1 MKKAVIVGHFG
12 FGYDYSDGQTIKTQN
27 IYNALTKTYG
37 EEQIKPVDTHGSI
50 TSFIKAPFILLKAFF
65 QYKNIVILPAHRG
78 LRVYAP
84 ILWIYKKFFHNVR
97 IHYAVVGGWLPSLLE
112 KNNSLRRTVKSIDY
126 IYVETN
132 TMKAS
137 LESLGVKSVVMPNL
151 KMIKLNP
158 TPNDIFTQD
167 EPLPLCTFS
176 RVMKQK
182 GIEDAINAVVAINE
196 KEKKICYSLDIY
208 GSIDPAETEWFEE
221 LLAKQPEY
229 IKYMGVVS
237 QNQIVDTLRRYFALL
252 FPTRFYTEGVP
263 GTIIDA
269 YASGLPVI
277 VSKWQSYKD
286 IVEED
291 VTGFAYEFGNTDEFE
306 AILYRALKSP
316 SLINSLRENCRQ
328 YAKRYSA
335 DEAIKILDKRLK

>member
-1 MKKAVIVGHFG
+1 MKKAVIIGHFG
-12 FGYDYSDGQTIKTQN
+12 FGYNYSDGQTIKTQN
-27 IYNALTKTYG
+27 IYNALTKIYG
-37 EEQIKPVDTHGSI
+37 EEQIKPIDTHGSI
-50 TSFIKAPFILLKAFF
+50 TSFIKAPFILFRAFF

-112 KNNSLRRTVKSIDY
+112 KNSILRRTVKSIDY

-137 LESLGVKSVVMPNL
+137 LESLGVKSVVMPNF
-151 KMIKLNP
+151 KTIKLNP
-158 TPNDIFTQD
+158 TPNDIFTQ
-167 EPLPLCTFS
+167 EETLPLCTFS
-176 RVMKQK
+176 RVLKQK
-182 GIEDAINAVVAINE
+182 GIEDAINAVVSIN
-196 KEKKICYSLDIY
+196 KEEGKISYSLDIY
-208 GSIDPAETEWFEE
+208 GPIDPAETEWFEE
-221 LLAKQPEY
+221 LMAKQPEY

-237 QNQIVDTLRRYFALL
+237 QDQIVDTLRRYFALL

-306 AILYRALKSP
+306 AILYRVLKSP

-328 YAKRYSA
+328 YANRYNA
-335 DEAIKILDKRLK
+335 DEAIKILDERLK

>member
-1 MKKAVIVGHFG
+1 MKKAVRVGHFG

-221 LLAKQPEY
+221 LMAKQPEY

>member
-1 MKKAVIVGHFG
+1 MKKAVIIGHFG
-12 FGYDYSDGQTIKTQN
+12 FGYNYSDGQTIKTHN
-27 IYNALTKTYG
+27 IYNALAKIYG
-37 EEQIKPVDTHGSI
+37 EEQIKPVDTHGGI
-50 TSFIKAPFILLKAFF
+50 TSLVKAPFILLKAFF
-65 QYKNIVILPAHRG
+65 QSKNIIILPAHRG

-84 ILWIYKKFFHNVR
+84 IIWAYKKLFHNVGV
-97 IHYAVVGGWLPSLLE
+97 HYAVIGGWLPPLLE
-112 KNNSLRRTVKSIDY
+112 KKCFLRKTIKSIDY

-137 LESLGVKSVVMPNL
+137 LESLGIKSVVMPNFKTL
-151 KMIKLNP
+151 KINSSTK
-158 TPNDIFTQD
+158 DICIQA

-196 KEKKICYSLDIY
+196 KEKKTGYSLDIY
-208 GSIDPAETEWFEE
+208 GPIDPTEKQWFEE
-221 LLAKQPEY
+221 LMAKQPEY

-237 QNQIVDTLRRYFALL
+237 QDKIVDTLSRYFSLL

-291 VTGFAYEFGNTDEFE
+291 ITGFAYEFGNTDELE
-306 AILYRALKSP
+306 SSLYQALKNP

-335 DEAIKILDKRLK
+335 DEAIKIFDERLK

>member
-221 LLAKQPEY
+221 LMAKQPEY

>member
-1 MKKAVIVGHFG
+1 MKKAVIIGHFG
-12 FGYDYSDGQTIKTQN
+12 FGYNYSDGQTIKTQN
-27 IYNALTKTYG
+27 IYNALTKIYG
-37 EEQIKPVDTHGSI
+37 EEQIKPIDTHGSI

-65 QYKNIVILPAHRG
+65 QFKNIIILPAHRG

-84 ILWIYKKFFHNVR
+84 IIWIYKKFFHNVKV
-97 IHYAVVGGWLPSLLE
+97 HYAVIGGWLPSLLE
-112 KNNSLRRTVKSIDY
+112 KNNSLRRTVKSFDY
-126 IYVETN
+126 IFVETN

-137 LESLGVKSVVMPNL
+137 LESLGIASVVMPNF
-151 KMIKLNP
+151 KTIKQNS
-158 TPNDIFTQD
+158 TSSDICFQD
-167 EPLPLCTFS
+167 EPFPLCTFS

-182 GIEDAINAVVAINE
+182 GIEDAINAVVSIN
-196 KEKKICYSLDIY
+196 KEERKTSYSLDIY
-208 GSIDPAETEWFEE
+208 GPIDPAETEWFEE
-221 LLAKQPEY
+221 LMAKQPEY

-237 QNQIVDTLRRYFALL
+237 QDQIVDTLRMYFALL

-269 YASGLPVI
+269 YASCLPVI

-306 AILYRALKSP
+306 SILYRILKSP
-316 SLINSLRENCRQ
+316 SLINSLRDNCRQ
-328 YAKRYSA
+328 YANRYNA
-335 DEAIKILDKRLK
+335 DEAIKILDERLR

>member
-1 MKKAVIVGHFG
+1 MRKAVIVGHFG

-27 IYNALTKTYG
+27 IYNTLTKIYG

-50 TSFIKAPFILLKAFF
+50 TSFIKAPFILLKAFL

-97 IHYAVVGGWLPSLLE
+97 VHYAVVGGWLPSLLE
-112 KNNSLRRTVKSIDY
+112 KNSFLRRTVKSIDY

-137 LESLGVKSVVMPNL
+137 LEPLGVKSVVMPNF
-151 KMIKLNP
+151 KTIKLNP
-158 TPNDIFTQD
+158 TPNDIFTQ
-167 EPLPLCTFS
+167 EETLPLCTFS
-176 RVMKQK
+176 RVLKQK
-182 GIEDAINAVVAINE
+182 GIEDAINAVVAINDRG
-196 KEKKICYSLDIY
+196 KKTSYILDIY
-208 GSIDPAETEWFEE
+208 GPIDPAETEWFEE
-221 LLAKQPEY
+221 LMARQPEY
-229 IKYMGVVS
+229 IKYMGVVK
-237 QNQIVDTLRRYFALL
+237 QDQIVDTLSRYFALL
-252 FPTRFYTEGVP
+252 FPTRFYTEGIP

-277 VSKWQSYKD
+277 VSKWQSYQD

-306 AILYRALKSP
+306 SILYRILQSP

-328 YAKRYSA
+328 YANRYNA
-335 DEAIKILDKRLK
+335 EEAIKILDERLK

>member
-1 MKKAVIVGHFG
+1 MKKAVIIGHFG
-12 FGYDYSDGQTIKTQN
+12 FGYNYSDGQTIKTQN
-27 IYNALTKTYG
+27 IYNALTKIYD
-37 EEQIKPVDTHGSI
+37 EEQIKPIDTHGSI
-50 TSFIKAPFILLKAFF
+50 TSFIKAPFILLKAFVQF
-65 QYKNIVILPAHRG
+65 KNIIILPAHRG

-84 ILWIYKKFFHNVR
+84 IIWIYKKFFHNVKV
-97 IHYAVVGGWLPSLLE
+97 HYAVIGGWLPSLLE
-112 KNNSLRRTVKSIDY
+112 KKNFLRRTVKSIDY

-137 LESLGVKSVVMPNL
+137 LESLGIVSVVMPNF
-151 KMIKLNP
+151 KTIKQNS
-158 TPNDIFTQD
+158 TSSDICFQD

-196 KEKKICYSLDIY
+196 EERKTCYSLDIY
-208 GSIDPAETEWFEE
+208 GPIDPAETEWFEE
-221 LLAKQPEY
+221 LMAKQPEY

-237 QNQIVDTLRRYFALL
+237 QDQIVDTLSRYFALL

-291 VTGFAYEFGNTDEFE
+291 ITGFAYEFGNTDEFE
-306 AILYRALKSP
+306 LILYRILKSP
-316 SLINSLRENCRQ
+316 SLINGIREKCQQ
-328 YAKRYSA
+328 YANRYNA
-335 DEAIKILDKRLK
+335 DEAIKLLDERL

>member
-12 FGYDYSDGQTIKTQN
+12 FGYNYSDGQTIKTQN
-27 IYNALTKTYG
+27 IYNALTKIYG
-37 EEQIKPVDTHGSI
+37 EEQINPIDTHGSI

-65 QYKNIVILPAHRG
+65 QYKNIIILPAHRG

-84 ILWIYKKFFHNVR
+84 IIWIYKKFFHNVKV
-97 IHYAVVGGWLPSLLE
+97 HYAVIGGWLPSILE
-112 KNNSLRRTVKSIDY
+112 KKKFLRRAVKSIDY
-126 IYVETN
+126 IYAETN

-137 LESLGVKSVVMPNL
+137 LESLGIKSVVMPNF
-151 KMIKLNP
+151 KTIKLNSA
-158 TPNDIFTQD
+158 PNYVFAQD

-182 GIEDAINAVVAINE
+182 GIEDTINAVVAINE
-196 KEKKICYSLDIY
+196 KENKTSYSLDIY
-208 GSIDPAETEWFEE
+208 GPIDPAETEWFEE
-221 LLAKQPEY
+221 LMAKQPEY
-229 IKYMGVVS
+229 IKYMGVVN
-237 QNQIVDTLRRYFALL
+237 QDQIVDTLSRYFVLL

-269 YASGLPVI
+269 YASGLPVV

-286 IVEED
+286 IVEEE

-306 AILYRALKSP
+306 SILYRILKCP

-328 YAKRYSA
+328 YANRYSA
-335 DEAIKILDKRLK
+335 DEAIKILDERLR

>member
-1 MKKAVIVGHFG
+1 MKKAVIIGHFG
-12 FGYDYSDGQTIKTQN
+12 FGYNYSDGQTIKTQN
-27 IYNALTKTYG
+27 IYSAITKLYG
-37 EEQIKPVDTHGSI
+37 EEQIKPIDTHGSI
-50 TSFIKAPFILLKAFF
+50 VSFIKAPFILLKAFL
-65 QYKNIVILPAHRG
+65 QTKNIIILPARRG
-78 LRVYAP
+78 LQIYAP
-84 ILWIYKKFFHNVR
+84 IISAYKIIFPNVK
-97 IHYAVVGGWLPSLLE
+97 IHYSVIGGWLPSLLE
-112 KNNSLRRTVKSIDY
+112 KNNFLRRTVKSIDY

-137 LESLGVKSVVMPNL
+137 LDSLGVKSVVMPNFKTL
-151 KMIKLNP
+151 KLNSAS
-158 TPNDIFTQD
+158 NDICFQD
-167 EPLPLCTFS
+167 KPFPLCTFS

-196 KEKKICYSLDIY
+196 KEKKSCYSLDIY
-208 GSIDPAETEWFEE
+208 GPIDPTETEWFEE
-221 LLAKQPEY
+221 LRVKQPEY

-237 QNQIVDTLRRYFALL
+237 QDQIVDTLSRYFALL

-291 VTGFAYEFGNTDEFE
+291 VTGFAYKFGNTDEFE
-306 AILYRALKSP
+306 SILYQIIQNP
-316 SLINSLRENCRQ
+316 SLMKSMRENCRQ
-328 YAKRYSA
+328 YANRYNA
-335 DEAIKILDKRLK
+335 DEAIKILDERLK

>member
-208 GSIDPAETEWFEE
+208 GSIDSAEKEWFEE
-221 LLAKQPEY
+221 LMAKQPEY

-237 QNQIVDTLRRYFALL
+237 QDKIVDTLSRYFSLL

-306 AILYRALKSP
+306 SILYQILKAP
-316 SLINSLRENCRQ
+316 SLVNSLRENCRQ
-328 YAKRYSA
+328 YANRYSA
-335 DEAIKILDKRLK
+335 DEAIKILEERLE

>member
-27 IYNALTKTYG
+27 IYNALTKIYG

-65 QYKNIVILPAHRG
+65 QSKNIIILPAHRG

-84 ILWIYKKFFHNVR
+84 IIWVYKKLFHNVGV
-97 IHYAVVGGWLPSLLE
+97 HYAVIGGWLPSLLE
-112 KNNSLRRTVKSIDY
+112 RKHFLRKAIESIDY

-137 LESLGVKSVVMPNL
+137 LESLGVKAVVMPNF
-151 KMIKLNP
+151 KTIKLNSI
-158 TPNDIFTQD
+158 PNCDFTRD

-182 GIEDAINAVVAINE
+182 GIEDAINAVVGINDR
-196 KEKKICYSLDIY
+196 EKKTSYSLDIY
-208 GSIDPAETEWFEE
+208 GPIDPAETEWFEE
-221 LLAKQPEY
+221 LMAKQPEY
-229 IKYMGVVS
+229 IRYMGVVS
-237 QNQIVDTLRRYFALL
+237 QDQIVDTLSRYFALL

-269 YASGLPVI
+269 YASGLPII

-291 VTGFAYEFGNTDEFE
+291 VTGFAYEFRNTDEFE
-306 AILYRALKSP
+306 AILYRMLKSP
-316 SLINSLRENCRQ
+316 SLINSLRANCRQ
-328 YAKRYSA
+328 YANRYSA
-335 DEAIKILDKRLK
+335 DEAIKILDERLR

>member
-1 MKKAVIVGHFG
+1 MKKAVVIGHFG
-12 FGYDYSDGQTIKTQN
+12 FGYNYSDGQTIKTQN
-27 IYNALTKTYG
+27 IYKELTKIYG
-37 EEQIKPVDTHGSI
+37 EERIQPIDTHGGI
-50 TSFIKAPFILLKAFF
+50 TSFVKAPFILLKAFF
-65 QYKNIVILPAHRG
+65 HSKNIIILPAHRG

-84 ILWIYKKFFHNVR
+84 IIWAYKKLFHNVR
-97 IHYAVVGGWLPSLLE
+97 VHYAVIGGWLPSLLE
-112 KNNSLRRTVKSIDY
+112 KKSTLRKTVKNIDY

-137 LESLGVKSVVMPNL
+137 LESLGIESVVMPNF
-151 KMIKLNP
+151 KMIKQNS
-158 TPNDIFTQD
+158 TSNDICFQD

-182 GIEDAINAVVAINE
+182 GIEDAINAVVAIND
-196 KEKKICYSLDIY
+196 KEKKTCYSLDIY
-208 GSIDPAETEWFEE
+208 GPIDPTEKQWFEQ
-221 LLAKQPEY
+221 LMAKQPSY

-237 QNQIVDTLRRYFALL
+237 QDKIVDTLSRYFFLL

-277 VSKWQSYKD
+277 AAKWQSYKD
-286 IVEED
+286 IIEED
-291 VTGFAYEFGNTDEFE
+291 ITGFAYEFGNTHEFE
-306 AILYRALKSP
+306 SILYQILQNP

-328 YAKRYSA
+328 YANRYSA
-335 DEAIKILDKRLK
+335 DEAIKILDERLK

>member
-65 QYKNIVILPAHRG
+65 QYKNIVILAAHRG

-221 LLAKQPEY
+221 LMAKQPEY

>member
-1 MKKAVIVGHFG
+1 MKKAVIIGHFG
-12 FGYDYSDGQTIKTQN
+12 FGYNYSDGQTIKTQN
-27 IYNALTKTYG
+27 IYNALTKIYG
-37 EEQIKPVDTHGSI
+37 EEQIKPIDTHGSI

-65 QYKNIVILPAHRG
+65 QFKNIIILPAHRG
-78 LRVYAP
+78 LRVHAP
-84 ILWIYKKFFHNVR
+84 IIWIYKKFFRNVKV
-97 IHYAVVGGWLPSLLE
+97 HYAVIGGWLPSLLE
-112 KNNSLRRTVKSIDY
+112 KNNSLRRTVKSFDY
-126 IYVETN
+126 IFVETN

-137 LESLGVKSVVMPNL
+137 LESLGIASVVMPNF
-151 KMIKLNP
+151 KMIKQNS
-158 TPNDIFTQD
+158 TSSDICFQD
-167 EPLPLCTFS
+167 EPFPLCTFS

-182 GIEDAINAVVAINE
+182 GIEDAINAVVSIN
-196 KEKKICYSLDIY
+196 KEEGKISYSLDIY
-208 GSIDPAETEWFEE
+208 GPIDPAETEWFEE
-221 LLAKQPEY
+221 LMAKQSEY

-237 QNQIVDTLRRYFALL
+237 QDQIVDTLSRYFALL

-269 YASGLPVI
+269 YASGLPVV

-306 AILYRALKSP
+306 SILHRILKSP

-328 YAKRYSA
+328 YANRYNA
-335 DEAIKILDKRLK
+335 DEAIKILDERLR

>member
-1 MKKAVIVGHFG
+1 MKKAVIIGHFG
-12 FGYDYSDGQTIKTQN
+12 FGYNYSDGQTIKTHN
-27 IYNALTKTYG
+27 IYIALTKIYG
-37 EEQIKPVDTHGSI
+37 EEQIKTVDTHGGI
-50 TSFIKAPFILLKAFF
+50 TSLVKAPFILLRAFI
-65 QYKNIVILPAHRG
+65 QSKNIIILPAQRG
-78 LRVYAP
+78 LQIYAP
-84 ILWIYKKFFHNVR
+84 MIWIYKKFFQNVKV
-97 IHYAVVGGWLPSLLE
+97 HYSVIGGWLPALLE
-112 KNNSLRRTVKSIDY
+112 KKNFLRKTVKSIDY

-137 LESLGVKSVVMPNL
+137 LESLGIDSVVMPNF
-151 KMIKLNP
+151 KTIKQNS
-158 TPNDIFTQD
+158 TSNDICFLD

-182 GIEDAINAVVAINE
+182 GIDDAINAVVAINE
-196 KEKKICYSLDIY
+196 KEKKTCYSLDIY
-208 GSIDPAETEWFEE
+208 GPIDPTEKQLFEE
-221 LLAKQPEY
+221 LVAKQPSY

-237 QNQIVDTLRRYFALL
+237 QDKIVDTLSRYFSLL

-277 VSKWQSYKD
+277 VAKWQSYKD

-306 AILYRALKSP
+306 AILYRVLKSP

-328 YAKRYSA
+328 YANRYNA
-335 DEAIKILDKRLK
+335 DEAIKILDERLK

>member
-1 MKKAVIVGHFG
+1 MKKAVIIGHFG
-12 FGYDYSDGQTIKTQN
+12 FGYNYSDGQTIKTQN
-27 IYNALTKTYG
+27 IYNALTKIYG
-37 EEQIKPVDTHGSI
+37 EEQIRPIDTHGSI
-50 TSFIKAPFILLKAFF
+50 TTFIKAPFMLLKTFF
-65 QYKNIVILPAHRG
+65 QFKNIIILPAHRG

-84 ILWIYKKFFHNVR
+84 IIWIYKKFFHNVR
-97 IHYAVVGGWLPSLLE
+97 VHYAVIGGWLPSLLE

-196 KEKKICYSLDIY
+196 KENKICYSLDIY
-208 GSIDPAETEWFEE
+208 GSIDSAETEWFEE
-221 LLAKQPEY
+221 LMAKQPEY

-237 QNQIVDTLRRYFALL
+237 QDKIVDTLSRYFSLL

-306 AILYRALKSP
+306 SILYQILKAP
-316 SLINSLRENCRQ
+316 SLVNSLRENCRQ
-328 YAKRYSA
+328 YANRYSA
-335 DEAIKILDKRLK
+335 DEAIRILEERLE

>member
-1 MKKAVIVGHFG
+1 MKKAMIVGHFG

-50 TSFIKAPFILLKAFF
+50 TSFMKAPFILLKAFF
-65 QYKNIVILPAHRG
+65 QYKNLVILPAHRG

-112 KNNSLRRTVKSIDY
+112 KNSFLRRTVKSIDY

-137 LESLGVKSVVMPNL
+137 LESLGIASVVMPNF
-151 KMIKLNP
+151 KTIKQNS
-158 TPNDIFTQD
+158 TSSDICFQD
-167 EPLPLCTFS
+167 EPFPLCTFS
-176 RVMKQK
+176 RVLKQK
-182 GIEDAINAVVAINE
+182 GIEDAINAVVSIN
-196 KEKKICYSLDIY
+196 KEEGKISYSLDIY
-208 GSIDPAETEWFEE
+208 GPIDPAETEWFEE
-221 LLAKQPEY
+221 LMAKQPEY

-237 QNQIVDTLRRYFALL
+237 QDQIVDTLSRYFALL

-306 AILYRALKSP
+306 SILYRILKSP
-316 SLINSLRENCRQ
+316 SLINSLRENCRK
-328 YAKRYSA
+328 YAKRYNA
-335 DEAIKILDKRLK
+335 DEAIKILDERLR

>member
-12 FGYDYSDGQTIKTQN
+12 FGYDYSDGQTIKTKN
-27 IYNALTKTYG
+27 IYNALTKIYG
-37 EEQIKPVDTHGSI
+37 EKQIKPVDTHGSI

-65 QYKNIVILPAHRG
+65 QYKNIIILPAHRG

-112 KNNSLRRTVKSIDY
+112 KNSFLRRTVKSIDY

-137 LESLGVKSVVMPNL
+137 LESLGVKSVVMPNF
-151 KMIKLNP
+151 KTIKQNS
-158 TPNDIFTQD
+158 TVNENFAQD
-167 EPLPLCTFS
+167 ETLPLCTFS
-176 RVMKQK
+176 RVLKQK
-182 GIEDAINAVVAINE
+182 GIEDAINAVVAINDR
-196 KEKKICYSLDIY
+196 EKKTSYSLDIY
-208 GSIDPAETEWFEE
+208 GPIDPAETEWFEE
-221 LLAKQPEY
+221 LMAKQPDY
-229 IKYMGVVS
+229 IKYLGVVS
-237 QNQIVDTLRRYFALL
+237 QDQIVDTLSRYFALL

-277 VSKWQSYKD
+277 VSKWQSYED

-291 VTGFAYEFGNTDEFE
+291 VTGLAYEFGNIDEFE
-306 AILYRALKSP
+306 EILYRILKAP
-316 SLINSLRENCRQ
+316 SLINSLRENCQ
-328 YAKRYSA
+328 KYAKRYSA
-335 DEAIKILDKRLK
+335 DEEIKIIDERLR

>member
-132 TMKAS
+132 TMKENINKALKLYS
-137 LESLGVKSVVMPNL
+137 GDKPFGLFVDKIDENL
-151 KMIKLNP
+151 KHMNSKYEEIK
-158 TPNDIFTQD
+158 
-167 EPLPLCTFS
+167 
-176 RVMKQK
+176 
-182 GIEDAINAVVAINE
+182 
-196 KEKKICYSLDIY
+196 
-208 GSIDPAETEWFEE
+208 
-221 LLAKQPEY
+221 
-229 IKYMGVVS
+229 
-237 QNQIVDTLRRYFALL
+237 
-252 FPTRFYTEGVP
+252 
-263 GTIIDA
+263 
-269 YASGLPVI
+269 
-277 VSKWQSYKD
+277 
-286 IVEED
+286 
-291 VTGFAYEFGNTDEFE
+291 
-306 AILYRALKSP
+306 
-316 SLINSLRENCRQ
+316 
-328 YAKRYSA
+328 
-335 DEAIKILDKRLK
+335 